1 MLFALLALV
10 SSHDYDYIGQEDNW
24 AGAYIDVD
32 ARAGEAH
39 AYVDAGPRY
48 AYVDA
53 AEEPQRADAEPGY
66 KYVDAQQNMFM
77 DDANDEYKYVAQE
90 ARYLDPGYRPV
101 Y

>member
-10 SSHDYDYIGQEDNW
+10 ASHDYDYIGYEDNW

-32 ARAGEAH
+32 ARRGDSH
-39 AYVDAGPRY
+39 TYVDAGSRY

-53 AEEPQRADAEPGY
+53 VEEAPRAGAEPGY
-66 KYVDAQQNMFM
+66 KYVDAQQNVFM
-77 DDANDEYKYVAQE
+77 DEANDEYKYVAQE
-90 ARYLDPGYRPV
+90 ARYLDPGYHPV